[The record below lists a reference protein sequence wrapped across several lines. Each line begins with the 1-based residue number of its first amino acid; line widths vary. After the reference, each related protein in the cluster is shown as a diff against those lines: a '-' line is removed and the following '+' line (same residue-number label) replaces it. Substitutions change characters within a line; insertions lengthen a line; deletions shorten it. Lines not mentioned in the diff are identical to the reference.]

1 MSEYGYDENSYR
13 ECELCDGIGKHE
25 DGVKCDECNGDG
37 EIKLTLEQFN
47 EKQRDDLER
56 EADLNLFDL

>member
-1 MSEYGYDENSYR
+1 MEYGYDHNSYR
-13 ECELCDGIGKHE
+13 DCDLCDGAGHHE

-47 EKQRDDLER
+47 EKQRDDR
-56 EADLNLFDL
+56 EIDY